1 MSREIVFIKDGKEVD
16 SVDPYYS
23 HVATEKGLEVEGG
36 VGHHLIEYK
45 TFDEYIIREME
56 TR

>member
-23 HVATEKGLEVEGG
+23 HIATEKGLEVEGG
-36 VGHHLIEYK
+36 AGHHLIEYK